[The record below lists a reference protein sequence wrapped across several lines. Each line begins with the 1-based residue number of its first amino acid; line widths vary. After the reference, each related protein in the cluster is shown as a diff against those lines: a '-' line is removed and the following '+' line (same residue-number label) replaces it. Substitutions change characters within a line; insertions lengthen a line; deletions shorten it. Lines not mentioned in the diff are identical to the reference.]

1 MNWKGSSRLFGTF
14 VKNLFLGP
22 FTVARVSARVEEIH
36 HRALTPSSDAD
47 TAECRAD
54 NSGDQLKGRR
64 SWWPTAFALACFF
77 YGSIACQVRLEFF
90 RKLTK
95 FLIFDSDFPPKLKA
109 FLIHRIFPLKS
120 AIRRSL
126 DLACVFIFII
136 AREFFIEFF
145 FDRRNILLSQF
156 TDHWHLLSGISNIGA
171 GHVYWLYRLCGLG
184 PVSGESRYNTQHHA
198 IFSKKKFMGT
208 YRQFYGPFGH
218 LISTL
223 AALPE
228 KITGSG

>member
-1 MNWKGSSRLFGTF
+1 MQWNEGCVLRCICRINWKGSSRLFGTF

-90 RKLTK
+90 LKTKKNSWFLTLISPK
-95 FLIFDSDFPPKLKA
+95 FEA
-109 FLIHRIFPLKS
+109 FLIQRIFPLKS
-120 AIRRSL
+120 ANRRRRSL
-126 DLACVFIFII
+126 RFIMIRKFFSNSFQQMKYTFVPIHRSLASSIRHFQHWGWSC
-136 AREFFIEFF
+136 
-145 FDRRNILLSQF
+145 ILVIPF
-156 TDHWHLLSGISNIGA
+156 MWPRSGIR
-171 GHVYWLYRLCGLG
+171 W
-184 PVSGESRYNTQHHA
+184 E
-198 IFSKKKFMGT
+198 
-208 YRQFYGPFGH
+208 
-218 LISTL
+218 
-223 AALPE
+223 
-228 KITGSG
+228 

>member
-126 DLACVFIFII
+126 DLASLF
-136 AREFFIEFF
+136 
-145 FDRRNILLSQF
+145 LLSLENSLSNSFSTEEIYFCPNLQIIGIF
-156 TDHWHLLSGISNIGA
+156 YPAFPTLGLVMYIGYTVYVASVRYQVRVDTTHNIMLFFQKKSLWEHTGNSTDLL
-171 GHVYWLYRLCGLG
+171 V
-184 PVSGESRYNTQHHA
+184 T
-198 IFSKKKFMGT
+198 
-208 YRQFYGPFGH
+208 
-218 LISTL
+218 
-223 AALPE
+223 
-228 KITGSG
+228 